1 LYLADPVPML
11 CGRVSHDTPHRSVLV
26 FIVRNGGRGWRYT
39 LSLMKPG
46 PMLATRLR
54 QWQGSSLMTRVSINF
69 GALWRKRTVDLSEP
83 FHTIDCFHG
92 FKQFEGWPQPQRF
105 LLMYDLADII
115 IQTAPLA

>member
-1 LYLADPVPML
+1 MALYAFFDETGTHVGHPLTAVAGFLFD
-11 CGRVSHDTPHRSVLV
+11 D
-26 FIVRNGGRGWRYT
+26 
-39 LSLMKPG
+39 
-46 PMLATRLR
+46 
-54 QWQGSSLMTRVSINF
+54 QSINKF